1 MTDGPEHIGPMPLA
15 GYVMRDRDH
24 FVATLRQAWL
34 TRGPSQAEIARRAR
48 TSRPTVA
55 SWLNGTDG
63 TVVSRAF
70 DLAHA
75 LGYDLALIPR
85 ENTND

>member
-1 MTDGPEHIGPMPLA
+1 MTHDGPQQLV
-15 GYVMRDRDH
+15 GYRLRDRDD
-24 FVATLRQAWL
+24 FVASLRQAWL
-34 TRGPSQAEIARRAR
+34 TRGPSQAEIARRAH

-63 TVVSRAF
+63 TVVARAF

-85 ENTND
+85 EDTP